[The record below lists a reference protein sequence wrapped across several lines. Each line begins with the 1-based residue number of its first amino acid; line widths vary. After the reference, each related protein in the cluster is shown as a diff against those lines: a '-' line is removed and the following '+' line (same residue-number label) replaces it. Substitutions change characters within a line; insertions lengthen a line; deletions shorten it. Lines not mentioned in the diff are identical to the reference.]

1 MMTLIKKGAGQ
12 KKKKRKKQK
21 LTLIGCLEVSGM
33 EGAGVDTLAI
43 QVNFAGLY
51 TLRSSLKIRYF

>member
-12 KKKKRKKQK
+12 KKKRKKQK
-21 LTLIGCLEVSGM
+21 LTLLGCLEVSGM
-33 EGAGVDTLAI
+33 EIAGVDTLAI